1 MRFIYILQNY
11 VGSTTRFESNPSDI
25 DIRFF
30 YLHKTTK
37 NTFHIPKKSFNSDKI
52 LDIDYWETESAL
64 NQILNGEDCSPFL
77 FNSLTSPKYLDPSE
91 LGIELIENRERLIGR
106 PLIDGTIKYMER
118 KLSLA
123 NGEYPLPPNK
133 TATTYKQ
140 VYYACSDLMELYYNL
155 TNNLSYP
162 VKIGKNIL
170 DIKENKITHNESI
183 EILDDIKL
191 KVLSLGIK
199 NKPDFEWSKNFIKK
213 CYSHYNTFQK

>member
-1 MRFIYILQNY
+1 MRFIHILQNY
-11 VGSTTRFESNPSDI
+11 VGSTTRFESSPNDI

-37 NTFHIPKKSFNSDKI
+37 STFHVSKKSLDSDKM
-52 LDIDYWETESAL
+52 LDIDYWETELAL
-64 NQILNGEDCSPFL
+64 KQILNGEDCAPFL
-77 FNSLTSPKYLDPSE
+77 FNSLTTPKYLDPSE

-106 PLIDGTIKYMER
+106 PLIDGTIKYVER

-155 TNNLSYP
+155 SNNLSYP
-162 VKIGKNIL
+162 LRLDKNIL
-170 DIKENKITHNESI
+170 DIKENRISHKESV

-191 KVLSLGIK
+191 KVLSLSIN
-199 NKPDFEWSKNFIKK
+199 NKPDFEWSDKFVKK
-213 CYSHYNTFQK
+213 CYSHYDTLQK